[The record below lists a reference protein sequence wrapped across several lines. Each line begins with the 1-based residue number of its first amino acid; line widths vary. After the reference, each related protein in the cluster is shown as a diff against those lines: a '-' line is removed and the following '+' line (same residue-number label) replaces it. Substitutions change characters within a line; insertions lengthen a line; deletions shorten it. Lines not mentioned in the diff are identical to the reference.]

1 MEAVIAPYLDN
12 PFMQRALLAG
22 ILVAV
27 PAAVVGT
34 FVVLRGLTFIGDAL
48 AHGVI
53 PGIAGALI
61 VGLPGIAGAAVA
73 AAAMVVAVDV
83 ITRRSRLA
91 GDAAVGLVFVAML
104 ALGVVIVSRSDSF
117 RGDLT
122 TILFGDILGVLWSDL
137 WPQLAVAVFAVVAAV
152 VLARPFLLLAFDPET
167 ARAAGFSPRFAHL
180 AMLVLVALV
189 VVASFQTV
197 GTLLVFGMIVAPPST
212 AALLARRVSSM
223 MLIAV
228 AIGVGS
234 VVVGLLISFHL
245 DTAGGATIVL
255 LQAALFFA
263 TLLARNAA
271 DLARRPAPS
280 T

>member
-1 MEAVIAPYLDN
+1 MELVVEPFLEN

-22 ILVAV
+22 VLVAI

-34 FVVLRGLTFIGDAL
+34 FVVLRGLAFISDAL

-53 PGIAGALI
+53 PGIAAALI

-73 AAAMVVAVDV
+73 AAAMVVGVDV

-122 TILFGDILGVLWSDL
+122 TILFGDVLGVMWSDL
-137 WPQLAVAVFAVVAAV
+137 WTQLAVTVLAVAAAAI
-152 VLARPFLLLAFDPET
+152 LARPFLLLSFDPDT
-167 ARAAGFSPRFAHL
+167 ARAAGMRPRFAHL

-197 GTLLVFGMIVAPPST
+197 GTLLVFGMIVAPPAT
-212 AALLARRVSSM
+212 AALLARRVTSM
-223 MLIAV
+223 MVIA
-228 AIGVGS
+228 ATIGVGS
-234 VVVGLLISFHL
+234 VAVGLLVSFHL

-271 DLARRPAPS
+271 DLVRRPAPS